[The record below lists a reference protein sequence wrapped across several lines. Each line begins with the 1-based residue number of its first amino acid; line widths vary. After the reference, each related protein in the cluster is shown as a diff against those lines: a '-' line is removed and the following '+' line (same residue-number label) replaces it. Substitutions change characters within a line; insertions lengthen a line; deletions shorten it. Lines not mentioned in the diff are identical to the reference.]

1 MMKLSRD
8 QLPLFNLLE
17 IGISLLTWD
26 PEDLD
31 RMEWVFVN
39 DYRCSMT
46 GFTRED
52 IVSKP
57 IQVRSTREARSIYET
72 YKGHIERHGSFS
84 CETKLLHQNLR
95 SVPVI
100 LHMKLV
106 ELDGETHLL
115 SELHDI
121 SEFKKTEEQL
131 MLSRESTRE
140 MLTVIEQ
147 EKKKITENIQGNL
160 GGILFPLMD
169 QMRVTATD
177 DQKEVLDLMAR
188 RVGDVCREAGIPVK
202 AERFGPNLTKRQI
215 LICEMIRD
223 GMTSKE
229 IARALGCSVST
240 INNHRDAIRRK
251 LKLSGRG
258 ANLQAFL
265 NGMGSG

>member
-1 MMKLSRD
+1 LKMSSD

-31 RMEWVFVN
+31 RMEWAFVN

-46 GFTRED
+46 GFTREE

-57 IQVRSTREARSIYET
+57 IQVRSTREARSIYENH
-72 YKGHIERHGSFS
+72 KGHLEKHGSFN
-84 CETKLLHQNLR
+84 CETKLLHKKLR
-95 SVPVI
+95 AVPVI

-115 SELHDI
+115 SEIHDI
-121 SEFKKTEEQL
+121 SEFKKTEEKL
-131 MLSRESTRE
+131 MLSRESSRE
-140 MLTVIEQ
+140 MLSVIEH
-147 EKKKITENIQGNL
+147 EKKKMTENIQGNL
-160 GGILFPLMD
+160 GRVLFPLMD
-169 QMRVTATD
+169 QMRVTATE
-177 DQKEVLDLMAR
+177 DQKEILNIMTR
-188 RVGDVCREAGIPVK
+188 RVGDVCRESGIPVK
-202 AERFGPNLTKRQI
+202 ADRLSFSLTKRQI

-223 GMTSKE
+223 GLTSKE

-240 INNHRDAIRRK
+240 INNHRHTIRRK
-251 LKLSGRG
+251 LKLSGGG

-265 NGMGSG
+265 NR